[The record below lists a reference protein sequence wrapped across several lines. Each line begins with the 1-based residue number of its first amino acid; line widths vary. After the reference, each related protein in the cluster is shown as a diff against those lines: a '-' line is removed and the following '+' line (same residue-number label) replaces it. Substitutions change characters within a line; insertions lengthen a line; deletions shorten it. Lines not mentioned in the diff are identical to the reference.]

1 MIITEESAFEAYYLV
16 FERPVGS
23 KIWTV
28 AFMDNGRVFIAMNR
42 AAANKFAQSIP
53 KTRKSMKGNP
63 YCARVQRILLPSA
76 EDTHP
81 YAEL

>member
-1 MIITEESAFEAYYLV
+1 MIITEESTFEAYYLV

-28 AFMDNGRVFIAMNR
+28 AFQDNGRVFIAMNR
-42 AAANKFAQSIP
+42 TAANKFAQSIP
-53 KTRKSMKGNP
+53 KLRKSLEGKP

-76 EDTHP
+76 VDKQP